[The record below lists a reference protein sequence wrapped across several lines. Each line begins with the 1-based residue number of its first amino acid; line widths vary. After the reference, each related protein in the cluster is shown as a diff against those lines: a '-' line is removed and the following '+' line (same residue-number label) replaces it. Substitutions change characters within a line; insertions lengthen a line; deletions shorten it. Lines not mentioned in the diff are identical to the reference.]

1 MSLSGG
7 RDLLSGAL
15 KTLRGHWEN
24 TEPHWQDAMKAQF
37 VEQILTP
44 LEDQCGAALQA
55 IDRMDVL
62 LQQMRRDCEGN
73 SFDIY
78 GGSGE

>member
-15 KTLRGHWEN
+15 KTLQGHWQL
-24 TEPHWQDAMKAQF
+24 TEPLWQDAMRLQF
-37 VEQILTP
+37 VEQMLTP
-44 LEDQCGAALQA
+44 LEDQTVAALQA

-62 LQQMRRDCEGN
+62 LQQMRRDCEG
-73 SFDIY
+73 SSYDIY
-78 GGSGE
+78 GSPGG